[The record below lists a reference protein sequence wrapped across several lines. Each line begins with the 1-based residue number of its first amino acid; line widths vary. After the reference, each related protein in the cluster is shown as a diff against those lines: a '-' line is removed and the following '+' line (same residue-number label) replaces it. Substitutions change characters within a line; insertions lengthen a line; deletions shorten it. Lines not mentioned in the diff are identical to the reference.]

1 MSSCRR
7 GRSNKSPRQ
16 WSKNISRMWLRD
28 KVRDRVLILVKV
40 VRIVKRIVIV
50 LLRLT
55 LKLRILLLRRIVRNI
70 EEKQR
75 RDKDHLRRE

>member
-1 MSSCRR
+1 MSWYRR
-7 GRSNKSPRQ
+7 RRSNKSPQ
-16 WSKNISRMWLRD
+16 WSKNISRTWLRD
-28 KVRDRVLILVKV
+28 RVRDRVPMQVKV
-40 VRIVKRIVIV
+40 VREVKRIVIV

-55 LKLRILLLRRIVRNI
+55 LKLRILFLSRIVRNI